1 MICIIMIM
9 INTSKEKSNDDN
21 YYQDIN
27 DSTDNNSHTSDN
39 VTSDKVK
46 NVVTDSNSRNNNM
59 IQVNYSTS

>member
-1 MICIIMIM
+1 M